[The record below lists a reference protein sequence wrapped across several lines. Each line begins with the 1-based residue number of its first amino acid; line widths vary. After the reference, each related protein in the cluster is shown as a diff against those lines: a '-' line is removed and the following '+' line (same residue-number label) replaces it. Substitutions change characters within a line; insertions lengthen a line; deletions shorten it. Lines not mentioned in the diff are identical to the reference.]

1 VHIFS
6 LFRFNSFPQL
16 FFLKKIHTFDTMG
29 EEAPMSIPVD
39 DIDVTPDVAKRSESL
54 ARSQD
59 TAQGSESPGIE
70 DRPLSPRKFKIPIST
85 VPTAVDVTDYFV
97 GPRNL
102 EKHSKWPV
110 FMQMQGSILPEMV
123 LPLVFVACW
132 STLITCISHFVVNR
146 KQSQPIAV
154 QNGHSC

>member
-1 VHIFS
+1 
-6 LFRFNSFPQL
+6 
-16 FFLKKIHTFDTMG
+16 MG

-39 DIDVTPDVAKRSESL
+39 GIDATPDVAHRSESP
-54 ARSQD
+54 ARSQE

-70 DRPLSPRKFKIPIST
+70 DPPLSPRKFKIPIST
-85 VPTAVDVTDYFV
+85 VPSAVDVTDYFV

-123 LPLVFVACW
+123 LPLAFVACW
-132 STLITCISHFVVNR
+132 STLITCISRFVVNR
-146 KQSQPIAV
+146 KHSQLIALEI
-154 QNGHSC
+154 GHSC